1 MKQLLS
7 LFAAAAL
14 AIATSSCEKILD
26 FPANS
31 DNQIPTD
38 SAILNLDDAQ
48 QLLVSVYDVG
58 ANALN
63 GRFQNIPEVMGDNIA
78 DPLGLNGEY
87 AQIYRWTSSFFNGSF
102 GGEYRDAYIA
112 IYRANTLLEEVA
124 DLPDADPASVA
135 RIQAEAK
142 FIRALNHYHVVRIW
156 AMPYGYT
163 SDNSHLGIPLKISAD
178 QTPQMRATV
187 QQVYDQIISD
197 LEDAE
202 ANLPADN
209 GIYAT
214 KWAAKALLAKVY
226 LEMGNFQDARD
237 YAAEVIG
244 SGQFT
249 FDPNSTAFTDRFNDH
264 INTALPSEFIFTFVS
279 TNEAIGGDTL
289 VDERGTG
296 FTYNYRSDDPN
307 ANPALKAS
315 ADLYTTATADTS
327 DLRGQLWYEV
337 RNAGSADEA
346 YVVSKFNSNFI
357 DVPVL
362 HLTDLYLVY
371 AEANKRLNGD
381 SDGSG
386 LTYLNAIRTRA
397 GLSPKTSM
405 TTEDIMLER
414 RKELAFE
421 GDRLFQL
428 KRQGVL
434 GEIQKIR
441 GVDWDCPGMI
451 LQFPNFEGTAQGFV
465 YNEEGG
471 CE

>member
-1 MKQLLS
+1 MKKSLLFS
-7 LFAAAAL
+7 ALFGL
-14 AIATSSCEKILD
+14 VFATSSCDKILD

-31 DNQIPTD
+31 DSQIPAD
-38 SAILNLDDAQ
+38 SAILNMEDAQ

-124 DLPDADPASVA
+124 DLVDASADEVK
-135 RIQAEAK
+135 RVQAEAK

-163 SDNSHLGIPLKISAD
+163 PDNSHLGIPLKISAD

-187 QQVYDQIISD
+187 KDVYDQIVLD

-202 ANLPADN
+202 ADLPASN
-209 GIYAT
+209 GVFAT

-226 LEMGNFQDARD
+226 LEMGNFQAARD
-237 YAAEVIG
+237 YAAEVIA
-244 SGQFT
+244 SGEFA
-249 FDPNSTAFTDRFNDH
+249 FDPSTSAYVDRFNDH
-264 INTALPSEFIFTFVS
+264 PNTALPSEFIFTFVS
-279 TNEAIGGDTL
+279 TNEAVNGDTL

-315 ADLYTTATADTS
+315 AELYTLATADTN
-327 DLRGQLWYEV
+327 DVRGQLWYDV
-337 RNAGSADEA
+337 RNAGTPDEQ
-346 YVVSKFNSNFI
+346 YVVSKFNANFI

-362 HLTDLYLVY
+362 HMTDLYLV
-371 AEANKRLNGD
+371 
-381 SDGSG
+381 
-386 LTYLNAIRTRA
+386 
-397 GLSPKTSM
+397 
-405 TTEDIMLER
+405 
-414 RKELAFE
+414 
-421 GDRLFQL
+421 
-428 KRQGVL
+428 
-434 GEIQKIR
+434 
-441 GVDWDCPGMI
+441 
-451 LQFPNFEGTAQGFV
+451 
-465 YNEEGG
+465 
-471 CE
+471 